1 MLMDHTTDGFR
12 GFYRGGVWLL
22 YADRLG
28 NSVFAGLSFYY
39 FKGEHENYGIHLPR
53 SNRRL

>member
-1 MLMDHTTDGFR
+1 MIAIHHTTDGESR
-12 GFYRGGVWLL
+12 NYRGGVWMF

-39 FKGEHENYGIHLPR
+39 F
-53 SNRRL
+53 